1 MRFHSTLCI
10 STLVASVV
18 TATSPLKVDFEIQR
32 GNSLSDLSVDKK
44 PYLYKRDGEVGLT
57 LANSVN
63 LYLATIKIG
72 SEEDEVTVQID
83 TGSSD
88 LWVMASDVE
97 CFVPISNYKRDDDE
111 LILER
116 RDDKKSKSASSSEAP
131 STTEIEYFEPQF
143 SSVPTGTEAGDI
155 AETNTCIAYG
165 SFATGSSSSF
175 KVNETVPDF
184 YIVYGDLT
192 GAFGVWGQD
201 TVVIGDA
208 AVDSLSFGIA
218 NQTSTNIG
226 ILGIGLQNLEST
238 VDLQND
244 SISYTYEN
252 LPVALKSQGYI
263 EKIAYSLFLND
274 ENATTGSILFG
285 AVDHAKYTG
294 PLVTVPLL
302 TNLSYDPGQ
311 MHFLVDSIGV
321 DVGNESHSLTDNKY
335 TAIFDSGT
343 SLTVLP
349 SSLYERFGE
358 LVGGNYSD
366 EYGYYKVPCPS
377 GDEEI
382 NLVLNFSG
390 AILTVPY
397 SNLIMSGDVDYAPT
411 STCFLGTQ
419 NSSESYTVFGDNV
432 LVSGYFV
439 YDLEDLTISIAQANY
454 TDETDIE
461 ILSGSIPGAK
471 DAPLYSSTEFIDSVA
486 ESSATYIISY
496 ETASFTPPDIAYI
509 SSGIFNPNS
518 TISRPGT
525 SYYSETEESSTS
537 QTGKASSSPIKASGV
552 SVPLQYS
559 LVTPFALM
567 VISLMVVVSL

>member
-1 MRFHSTLCI
+1 MRLQSTLCI
-10 STLVASVV
+10 GSLVASVV
-18 TATSPLKVDFEIQR
+18 TATNPLKIDFEIQK
-32 GNSLSDLSVDKK
+32 GNSLYDLSVDNK
-44 PYLYKRDGEVGLT
+44 PYLYKRDGEVSLT

-63 LYLATIKIG
+63 MYLATIKIG
-72 SEEDEVTVQID
+72 SEEDEITVQID

-97 CFVPISNYKRDDDE
+97 CFVPLSNYKRDYDE
-111 LILER
+111 SILE
-116 RDDKKSKSASSSEAP
+116 RDDKKSKSARSSEAP
-131 STTEIEYFEPQF
+131 TSTEIEYFVPQF
-143 SSVPTGTEAGDI
+143 SAVPTGTEGGDI
-155 AETNTCIAYG
+155 AETNTCIGYG

-175 KVNETVPDF
+175 KVNDTVPDF

-201 TVVIGDA
+201 TVVVGDA
-208 AVDSLSFGIA
+208 VVDSLSFGIA

-226 ILGIGLQNLEST
+226 ILGIGLQNLEAT
-238 VDLQND
+238 VDLQNA

-252 LPVALKSQGYI
+252 LPVALKNQGYI
-263 EKIAYSLFLND
+263 EKIAYSLYLND

-311 MHFLVDSIGV
+311 MHFLVDSIGL
-321 DVGNESHSLTDNKY
+321 DVGNESHSITDNKY

-349 SSLYERFGE
+349 SSLYEKFGK

-366 EYGYYKVPCPS
+366 EDGYYKVPCPS

-382 NLVLNFSG
+382 YLELNFSG
-390 AILTVPY
+390 AKLSVPY
-397 SNLIMSGDVDYAPT
+397 ANLIMSGDVDYAPT
-411 STCFLGTQ
+411 SSCYLGTQ
-419 NSSESYTVFGDNV
+419 NSSDNFIIFGDNV

-454 TDETDIE
+454 TDESDIE
-461 ILSGSIPGAK
+461 ILSGSIPDAK
-471 DAPLYSSTEFIDSVA
+471 DAPSYSSTDFLDSVV
-486 ESSATYIISY
+486 ESPATQVISY
-496 ETASFTPPDIAYI
+496 ETASFTPADIAYI
-509 SSGIFNPNS
+509 SSGIFNPNL

-537 QTGKASSSPIKASGV
+537 QSGKSSSSPIKASGV
-552 SVPLQYS
+552 STPLQYS
-559 LVTPFALM
+559 LATPFAVLM
-567 VISLMVVVSL
+567 ISLMVVVSL